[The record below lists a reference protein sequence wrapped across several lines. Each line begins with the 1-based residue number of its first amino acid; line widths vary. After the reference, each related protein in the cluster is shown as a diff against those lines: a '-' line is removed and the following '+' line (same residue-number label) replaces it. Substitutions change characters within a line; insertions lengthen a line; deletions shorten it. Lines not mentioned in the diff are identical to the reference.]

1 MRTIDV
7 TVKSARRVREL
18 VGIVWWS
25 RCRGHLLVL
34 QKVRDIAQGK
44 GNAKSQLVVVGEGEK
59 KRRTIELRLVVDG
72 ILMNEEE
79 GVFHKV
85 EGLLISIVSTY
96 L

>member
-1 MRTIDV
+1 M
-7 TVKSARRVREL
+7 
-18 VGIVWWS
+18 
-25 RCRGHLLVL
+25 LVL

-44 GNAKSQLVVVGEGEK
+44 GNAKSQLVVVGGT

-72 ILMNEEE
+72 ILMNEEV

-85 EGLLISIVSTY
+85 EGLLIFIVSTY

>member
-1 MRTIDV
+1 M
-7 TVKSARRVREL
+7 
-18 VGIVWWS
+18 
-25 RCRGHLLVL
+25 LVL

-79 GVFHKV
+79 GVFQKV